1 MKLTCYHTKQY
12 AESKDNEEEIEPV
25 QRMVEVHFPRDLAK
39 IVCAYAKR
47 RLKAVHMRRMIL
59 DPIVKYTNYTT
70 NFYVLDDVRNYRYY
84 MQFDDE
90 KWTMVYLDREG
101 SRVKVELDKDR
112 NYFLDTAVFREQ
124 INLQE
129 IEVTGT
135 DDRTIDYAD

>member
-1 MKLTCYHTKQY
+1 
-12 AESKDNEEEIEPV
+12 
-25 QRMVEVHFPRDLAK
+25 
-39 IVCAYAKR
+39 
-47 RLKAVHMRRMIL
+47 MRRMIL